1 MKVNKTDIRIKMKK
15 RRKKFFSESE
25 LAPWTASKFF
35 LSKLLTHFSE
45 IAVYWPIKYE
55 LDTRPLIKTLLINKK
70 KILLPCIFKNNL
82 FFKNWNNE
90 EILNYNKLGFYEP
103 DFQLKSFTPQI
114 VLVPLLAFDNQGN
127 RLGYGG
133 GFYDRFYN
141 NNKNIVYVGYGFSF
155 QQVQKIPSNNYD
167 LKLSYIVTDS
177 YIKKVV

>member
-1 MKVNKTDIRIKMKK
+1 M
-15 RRKKFFSESE
+15 
-25 LAPWTASKFF
+25 
-35 LSKLLTHFSE
+35 
-45 IAVYWPIKYE
+45 
-55 LDTRPLIKTLLINKK
+55 
-70 KILLPCIFKNNL
+70 
-82 FFKNWNNE
+82 
-90 EILNYNKLGFYEP
+90 GFYEP

-133 GFYDRFYN
+133 GFYDRFYY

-177 YIKKVV
+177 YIKKVVWDWYEYIIFRRFSWWKQCFIFKEEFN